1 MPQFL
6 AHSRQRFARAGA
18 RALLPLWFAL
28 IGSRA
33 IPVAAAS
40 LPAGGRVP
48 STSRFT

>member
-1 MPQFL
+1 MPQLL
-6 AHSRQRFARAGA
+6 AQSRQRFARAGA
-18 RALLPLWFAL
+18 RALLPLLFTL
-28 IGSRA
+28 IGSHA